1 MTDPNPPTRSLLER
15 AVSAL
20 ELIAL
25 CMADER
31 FPGAFREDVLRA
43 VKAVKR

>member
-1 MTDPNPPTRSLLER
+1 MTDPNPPTRSLIER

-25 CMADER
+25 CMADHR
-31 FPGAFREDVLRA
+31 YPGAFRDDVQRA
-43 VKAVKR
+43 AKVVKR